1 MKIIQSFWLLL
12 FAITLLA
19 FQVDQT
25 LSAGPL
31 SVDDD
36 YEGLVTFTGKDV
48 FTAVKLASK
57 IDYEWNTIEGDNSA
71 LTFFVI
77 DDKNL
82 MEHPECII
90 VENCNF
96 FPYPDASC
104 IGNCGASGKK
114 SFNSNLPKQKIML
127 AIVKA
132 NFDSS
137 LILNITIAFDAPENT
152 PKLPGPSKSYDNELT
167 TPTVTPHPENLL
179 NGDITP
185 DGYANCGTI
194 NFNDF
199 RVWYTKEKNNIEFY
213 LEGISDENLQSQA
226 KFIVYF
232 DAEHVVYENFPV
244 QFNGPFKYRNEFST
258 NFDDIFPDSLFNVPG
273 TGSYAVLTFQDANN
287 QGCVTAPI
295 GSQSTAYSNGI
306 TGISMTIALA
316 FILLS
321 AASLLFLKREVNYSI
336 YPKKWVSIGEGITDV
351 GRTADDNINRNI
363 PPLFPISTTTIV
375 SQNSSLIQ
383 TPSIYDLISV
393 AQWIVTIAL
402 LTLPNL
408 PVGYRQFASNF
419 GWSTGTGGGINVQAF
434 SNAASNLRELVCP
447 LLSDVCT
454 SSLNQ
459 FDTCQSWFNSDV
471 TPEHLFTASITNGDK
486 TYFPDPTGFE
496 SYSNTLHIPNS
507 NIFFV
512 MFVALL
518 LAIGVALII
527 MLLIGIVAFTMKEKL
542 KFLEKVNK
550 NMRFLVF
557 GAILRVVNTMYFP
570 ITLFC
575 LYQLTQSGDCWL
587 LLLLAS
593 IIFIV
598 ITIGLLPFCIYKV
611 LSTFQ
616 TDAELLWNDKY
627 KILFG
632 VLYTDYLKDR
642 VWFVIP
648 TTVYQFLRSLI
659 VAIGHNS
666 GIAQI
671 TCLVILELAHLI
683 TVYYFKPFERN
694 LANIFNI
701 TLSTGRLIVL
711 FLLTSFLGGN
721 VTITPTTRFS
731 LAIVLIILQLLMAV
745 CVGGLILLNILC
757 AAFKFLFKKDVKTDE
772 STDIN
777 QAQEA
782 DEDNNNLS
790 INEKIVD

>member
-48 FTAVKLASK
+48 FTAVKLAQRTLRK
-57 IDYEWNTIEGDNSA
+57 IAVLDYEWNTIEGDNSA

-557 GAILRVVNTMYFP
+557 
-570 ITLFC
+570 
-575 LYQLTQSGDCWL
+575 
-587 LLLLAS
+587 
-593 IIFIV
+593 
-598 ITIGLLPFCIYKV
+598 V